1 VSRADLLERYRALPL
16 PTTSEEAWR
25 FTDLKGFD
33 PDAWAQGLSP
43 RGTVESERPGAGMLD
58 IDVAGLA
65 VVSEAGIEIQRAPE
79 NITFEPLDEN
89 HERLGTL
96 VGHDEKFAAHNAAM
110 WKHGL
115 LVVVPRGVVLEQ
127 PLYVR
132 VASSVDGGSVFFR
145 LLVIAEEGAQ
155 ATLIEEYSSGSA
167 EVAGYSNAVAELFV
181 EQAAKLEY
189 VSLQNLSNETW
200 HFATHHARVGRDAEL
215 DWVAGGFG
223 SKKGKIR
230 IQNDLAGPGATSR
243 VTGAYFADGEQ
254 HLDYD
259 TFQEHIAPNTT
270 SDFAFKGALRDKA
283 TAVWRGMIRVEKD
296 AQKTN
301 AYQENRNLMLSKQA
315 HADSIPGLEIL
326 ANDVRCTHGATLGQV
341 DREQLFYLMARGLS
355 RAEAERLIVRGFF
368 QDILDRIELEP
379 VRETLG
385 DALEARIP
393 QA

>member
-1 VSRADLLERYRALPL
+1 VSRTDLLERYRALPL
-16 PTTSEEAWR
+16 PTTKDEPWR

-33 PDAWAQGLSP
+33 PDDYGSDGQVGGQTPDTS
-43 RGTVESERPGAGMLD
+43 MLD
-58 IDVAGLA
+58 IDVAGVA
-65 VVSEAGIEIQRAPE
+65 VVTESGIEIERAPE
-79 NITFEPLDEN
+79 GITFAPLDEA
-89 HERLGTL
+89 HERLGIL
-96 VGHDEKFAAHNAAM
+96 VGHEEKFAAHNAAL
-110 WKHGL
+110 WKNGL
-115 LVVVPRGVVLEQ
+115 LVVIPKGMKVEQ

-132 VASSVDGGSVFFR
+132 IANAVDKGSLFFR
-145 LLVIAEEGAQ
+145 LLVIAEEGSS
-155 ATLIEEYSSGSA
+155 ATLIEEYASA
-167 EVAGYSNAVAELFV
+167 TPDLAGYTNAVAELFV
-181 EQAAKLEY
+181 EQSAKLEY

-200 HFATHHARVGRDAEL
+200 HFATHHAQVGRDAEL

-223 SKKGKIR
+223 SKKGKTR

-243 VTGAYFADGEQ
+243 VTGAYFADGTQ

-270 SDFAFKGALRDKA
+270 SDFAFKGALRDEA

-385 DALEARIP
+385 EALEARIP